1 MSFLLRFK
9 RGKYE
14 KRGTKTKTLFSK
26 VVIKGDSKVPV
37 ASTGAAA
44 AAADTIDDVTVES
57 LVHYHQ
63 VTVNLTTTTG
73 NDGSDLLSTQYLLG
87 IQNYFN
93 ICS

>member
-63 VTVNLTTTTG
+63 VTVNLITTTG